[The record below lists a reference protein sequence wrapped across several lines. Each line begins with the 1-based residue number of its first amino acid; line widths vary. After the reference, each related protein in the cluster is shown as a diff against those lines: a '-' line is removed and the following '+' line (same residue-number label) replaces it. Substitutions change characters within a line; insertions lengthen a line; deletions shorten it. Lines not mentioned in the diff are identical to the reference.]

1 MFQDVP
7 KTYQIE
13 RMGRKPNLIDFPYRN
28 GNSQSRCPGRAI
40 YGQLRSMAF
49 PSLSFKQLKKGTL
62 TTTDIQDF
70 PRAREKL
77 LYPPHPI
84 PGKKKSRG
92 FEPGVKFLQALPVII
107 LLIELGDL
115 FFFGAGTQK
124 NQTTLLAFQVRKREA
139 PRIGLNIDFRLGAI
153 GAEHAA
159 SFFHIFPSNKPGDD
173 SPIIG
178 APWVKKWEK
187 NTVPFYST

>member
-1 MFQDVP
+1 
-7 KTYQIE
+7 
-13 RMGRKPNLIDFPYRN
+13 
-28 GNSQSRCPGRAI
+28 
-40 YGQLRSMAF
+40 MAF
-49 PSLSFKQLKKGTL
+49 PSLSFKQLKKSTL
-62 TTTDIQDF
+62 TATDIQGF
-70 PRAREKL
+70 PRARKKL

-92 FEPGVKFLQALPVII
+92 FKPGAKFLCTPPII
-107 LLIELGDL
+107 IFRIKFEH
-115 FFFGAGTQK
+115 FFFIRSGTQK

-139 PRIGLNIDFRLGAI
+139 PRMGLNIDFRLGAI